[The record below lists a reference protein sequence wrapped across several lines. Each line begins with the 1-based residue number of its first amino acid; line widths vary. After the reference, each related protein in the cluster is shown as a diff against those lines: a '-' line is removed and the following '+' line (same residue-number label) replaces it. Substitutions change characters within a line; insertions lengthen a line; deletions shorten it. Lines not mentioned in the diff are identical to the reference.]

1 MVTPVLELIRAA
13 LNVNNILIDG
23 EDPSADDAKATLFQL
38 NSMLDSWNADNPD
51 PLHGAKRLSPRFR
64 SRRLTSQDRRAIS

>member
-38 NSMLDSWNADNPD
+38 NSMLDSWNADN
-51 PLHGAKRLSPRFR
+51 LIRFTER
-64 SRRLTSQDRRAIS
+64 NDIFTPFQGGRLTP